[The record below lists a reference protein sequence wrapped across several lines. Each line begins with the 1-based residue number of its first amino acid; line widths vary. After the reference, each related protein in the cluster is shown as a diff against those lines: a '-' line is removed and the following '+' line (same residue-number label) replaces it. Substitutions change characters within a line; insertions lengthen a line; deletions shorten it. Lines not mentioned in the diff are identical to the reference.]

1 MTAVKE
7 FLGRRKV
14 FSRFL
19 VILIMLGIYFIVVF
33 LFLNYPPVYTHQ
45 PDTVP
50 EGCISS
56 DQAYSIAIP
65 YIKEYA
71 QETNRVIV
79 RIDVSFSNDYPDAD
93 GLRGEPFLRYPM
105 WEVSAYFPTLEEYGV
120 FGYSV
125 FIWADTGQLFN
136 KGAQGIM

>member
-1 MTAVKE
+1 VVKE
-7 FLGRRKV
+7 FLEKRKLISIFIV
-14 FSRFL
+14 F
-19 VILIMLGIYFIVVF
+19 LIVLCIYFIVVL

-45 PDTVP
+45 PDTIP

-71 QETNRVIV
+71 QETNRVIS
-79 RIDVSFSNDYPDAD
+79 RIDVSFSNDYPDAY
-93 GLRGEPFLRYPM
+93 GLRGEPFLCYPM
-105 WEVSAYFPTLEEYGV
+105 WEVSAYFPNPEEYGV
-120 FGYSV
+120 VGYSA
-125 FIWADTGQLFN
+125 FIWADTGQLYH

>member
-7 FLGRRKV
+7 FFGRRKV
-14 FSRFL
+14 FSRLL
-19 VILIMLGIYFIVVF
+19 VILILLGIYFIVVF
-33 LFLNYPPVYTHQ
+33 LFLNYPPLYTHQ
-45 PDTVP
+45 PDTLP

-71 QETNRVIV
+71 QKSNNVIM
-79 RIDVSFSNDYPDAD
+79 RIDVSFSNNYSDYS
-93 GLRGEPFLRYPM
+93 GERGELWLVYPM
-105 WEVSAYFPTLEEYGV
+105 WEVTAFFLNREEYGV
-120 FGYSV
+120 VGYSV
-125 FIWADTGQLFN
+125 LIWADTGQLHH